1 MAGERTGDVKDET
14 LVKTNTE
21 KKAGSKESLIA
32 DPSVANAQSKI
43 QEEDAL
49 ISGDYRSLK
58 SALKKPTKKPKQTQ
72 NIHHNYFMTMR
83 GFRPA

>member
-43 QEEDAL
+43 QEEDAHL
-49 ISGDYRSLK
+49 R
-58 SALKKPTKKPKQTQ
+58 
-72 NIHHNYFMTMR
+72 
-83 GFRPA
+83 